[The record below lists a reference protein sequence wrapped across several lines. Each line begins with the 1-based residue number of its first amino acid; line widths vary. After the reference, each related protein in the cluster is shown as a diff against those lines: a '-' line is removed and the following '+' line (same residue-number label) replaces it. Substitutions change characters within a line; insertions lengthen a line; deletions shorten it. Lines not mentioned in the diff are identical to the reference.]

1 MNVFELNR
9 KQKRILKGMYLCEMQ
24 PNISWGELADAD
36 KIVSDEEIY
45 KHYADTDFCD
55 EDFEAG
61 M

>member
-1 MNVFELNR
+1 MNVFEL
-9 KQKRILKGMYLCEMQ
+9 KKHQIRILKGMYLSEMQ
-24 PNISWGELADAD
+24 PDISWSELADAD

-45 KHYADTDFCD
+45 AHYANTDFCD